1 MREHGIATGRDCIA
15 DGGGNTMREFTDGFY
30 LSPAWKRCRASYI
43 KSRGGLCERCYRQG
57 RYKAGVIVHHK
68 VHLSPENIHDP
79 AVTLGWDNL
88 ELLCRDCHAAVH
100 SGKEDVRYTV
110 GHYGRIVPR

>member
-1 MREHGIATGRDCIA
+1 MGSRNRPGLGIA
-15 DGGGNTMREFTDGFY
+15 DGGGYTMKPFTEGFY

-43 KSRGGLCERCYRQG
+43 KSRGGLCERCLREG
-57 RYKAGVIVHHK
+57 RYRAGVIVHHK
-68 VHLSPENIHDP
+68 THLSPENIHDP
-79 AVTLGWDNL
+79 EITLGFDNL

-110 GHYGRIVPR
+110 DRYGHIVPR